1 MATPTEGERR
11 TVTTTPGMRTIVGW
25 LAAIGIVIIAA
36 FFVGRL
42 GSPEAP
48 GSGGST
54 ASGPTSPTP
63 LPIAFGTG
71 RDEATGEVAA
81 DLRIESF
88 AAGDP
93 FFYSV
98 RPPSAPGIA
107 QVYVE
112 VIRVE
117 DGETAPVQTPAPQPL
132 NSAYP
137 EVITFR
143 VPADDLIAAFGPGTF
158 VMRIYLDPQ
167 QDPIAEGRFE
177 LVAPL
182 ASG

>member
-71 RDEATGEVAA
+71 LDATGEVAA
-81 DLRIESF
+81 DLQMARF
-88 AAGDP
+88 AEGDL
-93 FFYSV
+93 FAYSV
-98 RPPSAPGIA
+98 RRPNAA
-107 QVYVE
+107 VEQVFVE
-112 VIRVE
+112 VIRVG
-117 DGETAPVQTPAPQPL
+117 DGEAGPVQTPAPQAL
-132 NSAYP
+132 LETYP
-137 EVITFR
+137 EMIAFD
-143 VPADDLIAAFGPGTF
+143 VPADALIDAFGPGTF

-182 ASG
+182 AS